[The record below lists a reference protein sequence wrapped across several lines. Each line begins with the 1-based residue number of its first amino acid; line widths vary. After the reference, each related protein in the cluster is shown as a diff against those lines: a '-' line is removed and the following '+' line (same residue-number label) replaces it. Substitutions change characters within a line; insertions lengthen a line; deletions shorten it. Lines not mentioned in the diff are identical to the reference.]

1 MFILPQEYH
10 NEYIKGMETYL
21 HDLLYSFQSEG
32 RRIDWLRLIETVCY
46 NAENLARQSIVSYL
60 EKLDRD
66 FKESEARKRQ
76 YYVKDY
82 LQRTLITMF
91 GEISYYRTVYTD
103 KDTNERYIYVDRKL
117 HIDPY
122 IRYTDDVRAYAYE
135 AYSDENSM
143 IKVGKELGNLIHSKF
158 ALNRNDDHSISRQ
171 TIYNFL
177 NIKPAHYVSKT
188 KRKRKRI
195 FLLLDEKFI
204 GCQDKDSKIMSKV
217 CMIYEEV
224 KRKGNRNI
232 LLGKT
237 FFSSADEYFHY
248 DLLTYLD
255 EIYEL
260 DCLKEMYCMGDG
272 GKWIKEA
279 FRQLKIPGCTQ
290 FVCLDRFHAYRAL
303 YDLCREYTPYSIAL
317 YYISREDQDSFKK
330 AIRHFVRS
338 DKDKDNYRY
347 LINNFNEICN
357 MYYALGPCA
366 MEQCI
371 SHHVM
376 SQFTSVAKAYSSK
389 NIERYLHMRDNYRNG
404 INMKK
409 LYIEAKDDERKDKPI
424 TYINSFQLD
433 LSIFETKADIPYYDT
448 SNIRGKLRFLPI

>member
-1 MFILPQEYH
+1 MFILPQEYRS
-10 NEYIKGMETYL
+10 EYLKGMETYL

-66 FKESEARKRQ
+66 FKQSEARKRQ

-91 GEISYYRTVYTD
+91 GQISYYRTIYTD

-143 IKVGKELGNLIHSKF
+143 IKVGKELGSLIHSKF
-158 ALNRNDDHSISRQ
+158 SLKRNDEYSLSRQ

-177 NIKPAHYVSKT
+177 NIRPVHYVNKA
-188 KRKRKRI
+188 KRKCKRL

-204 GCQDKDSKIMSKV
+204 GCQDKDSKIMSRV
-217 CMIYEEV
+217 CMIYEGV

-232 LLGKT
+232 LTGKT
-237 FFSSADEYFHY
+237 FFSSSDEDFRY
-248 DLLTYLD
+248 DLLTFLD

-260 DCLKEMYCMGDG
+260 DQIKELYCMGDG

-279 FRQLKIPGCTQ
+279 FRELKIPGCRQ
-290 FVCLDRFHAYRAL
+290 IICLDKFHAYRAL
-303 YDLCREYTPYSIAL
+303 FDLCRDYTPYAIAL
-317 YYISREDQDSFKK
+317 YYISRNDKDSFTK

-338 DKDKDNYRY
+338 DKDKDSFRY
-347 LINNFNEICN
+347 LINSFKEIHN
-357 MYYALGPCA
+357 MYCASGPCA

-376 SQFTSVAKAYSSK
+376 SQFTSVPKAYSSK
-389 NIERYLHMRDNYRNG
+389 NIERYLRMRDNCRNG

-409 LYIEAKDDERKDKPI
+409 LYIEARDSQRQDKQI
-424 TYINSFQLD
+424 TYINSCQLD

-448 SNIRGKLRFLPI
+448 SNIRGKLRFLPV